1 MTRANYPKAV
11 GLARAC
17 HPLPTVAVTGIATLL
32 AVAVAAN
39 ESVAWF
45 ALLTL
50 TVLVGQLSIGWSND
64 LLDAERDTLAG
75 RQDKPAAVGMVG
87 QTALR
92 RAAVLSLIVTVT
104 ASLGWGLEGFWHL
117 VLVGSGWTY
126 NLWLKPTVLS
136 PLCYIVGFGS
146 LPLFVYGAAGVT
158 PPWWAPAGGALL
170 GTAAHFANVA
180 PDVDADLATG
190 VRGLPQRLGARRSVA
205 VSLALL
211 LACGVM
217 LLMQLSASGLGL
229 AAAALAVVAPPAA
242 GAWALYDRLEMAR
255 IFPLVLAGALV
266 DTLLLLLAA

>member
-1 MTRANYPKAV
+1 MTHAIYPKAV

-17 HPLPTVAVTGIATLL
+17 HPLPTVAVTVIATLL
-32 AVAVAAN
+32 AVAVAN
-39 ESVAWF
+39 DERVTWF
-45 ALLTL
+45 VLLAM
-50 TVLVGQLSIGWSND
+50 TVFVGQLSIGWSND

-75 RQDKPAAVGMVG
+75 RRDKPVAVGALG
-87 QTALR
+87 QSVLR
-92 RAAVLSLIVTVT
+92 RAAVLSLLVSVP
-104 ASLGWGLEGFWHL
+104 ASLAWGWEGLWQL
-117 VLVGSGWTY
+117 ALVGSGWVY

-158 PPWWAPAGGALL
+158 PPWWAPVGGALL

-180 PDVDADLATG
+180 PDVDADLTAG
-190 VRGLPQRLGARRSVA
+190 VRGLPQRLGVRGSVA

-217 LLMQLSASGLGL
+217 LLLQLSISGVWLTVATVL
-229 AAAALAVVAPPAA
+229 VVAPPAA
-242 GAWALYDRLEMAR
+242 GAWVLRDRAATAQ